1 MLVRLVYL
9 NTRTQ
14 EQFIARRKEKKNKY
28 EKKTATWNYKLA
40 INRGDFFYVLWMFP
54 FLLLTAC
61 HWCFSQWNLKT
72 EEKKKLR
79 TKHWKKRTHMM
90 NNVSW
95 TKSIKCWRKS
105 EELKKTTTR
114 TATQIVHHKTKCAC
128 ISNSFAHL
136 IWTKHIV
143 RTWMNR
149 VKSADRCTLY
159 DINIFV
165 KFLSFEQTGW
175 DHSDNKQKTEFQQKN
190 GNKKKIQRPN
200 NKSKNIRKRIQ
211 HNYISR
217 VKRLVAAA
225 AAIFLPGK
233 RALYAVDKQ

>member
-1 MLVRLVYL
+1 MFYGCFLFSYSL
-9 NTRTQ
+9 
-14 EQFIARRKEKKNKY
+14 
-28 EKKTATWNYKLA
+28 LA
-40 INRGDFFYVLWMFP
+40 IDV
-54 FLLLTAC
+54 FLNEI
-61 HWCFSQWNLKT
+61 SKQKR
-72 EEKKKLR
+72 KKKLR

-105 EELKKTTTR
+105 EELKKKTTTTR

-175 DHSDNKQKTEFQQKN
+175 DHSDNKQKTEFQ
-190 GNKKKIQRPN
+190 NKKWK
-200 NKSKNIRKRIQ
+200 
-211 HNYISR
+211 
-217 VKRLVAAA
+217 
-225 AAIFLPGK
+225 
-233 RALYAVDKQ
+233 